1 MRGNLTARKN
11 CPLIKTKKLRTV
23 KRVTY
28 DRSENYDH
36 ANHNKSCERRYVQQK
51 TVRKKQEQLILKN
64 V

>member
-1 MRGNLTARKN
+1 MRGNLTSRKN

-36 ANHNKSCERRYVQQK
+36 ANQNKSCERRYEQQN
-51 TVRKKQEQLILKN
+51 TVRKKQQLPVL